1 LVLAVLLIEAG
12 KVISIDQLVNE
23 IWGEQPPGTAAV
35 MVRGYVCA
43 LRRTLGGGTHGTL
56 LTRGHGYE
64 LVVADEDVDAR
75 VFERLVDTG
84 VRAIARG
91 DRGDAL
97 TWLSEAL
104 ALCRGQVLA
113 DVPSSGT
120 VATEITRLEQRRLT
134 AMEERLGALLDLG
147 RHAEMV
153 DTLAQVVAEHP
164 LRERLQGQLMLALYR
179 CGRRA
184 EALATYRSAH
194 RKITEELGVEPGM
207 ELRRLHRAMLAD
219 EPHLVAPV
227 RQATQNHRVTP
238 AQLPAEVT
246 AFTGRE
252 SPLRRLDTLLP
263 NENDPDGDAGSALPV
278 IATIVGT
285 AGIGK
290 TALALR
296 WAHQVRRRFPDGQ
309 LYVNMRGYAAGPPMR
324 PIDALAR
331 FLPELG
337 VPAEQ
342 VPLEVDVAA
351 SLYRSLLA
359 DKRILV
365 LLDNVAHS
373 DQVRPLLPGSRGCLV
388 LLTSRDKLGG
398 LVARDGAVPLT
409 LDALDP
415 AESMTLLT
423 RLLGA
428 DRVDTEPDA
437 AAALTDLCGHLP
449 LALRIAAA
457 NLTAR
462 PTHAIADY
470 TTRLA
475 GGDRLAALQMDG
487 DPQAAVRAAFDHS
500 YATLPND
507 AALLFRLLGLVPG
520 TEITA
525 PAAAA
530 LADFSLPQATRLL
543 DRLARGHL
551 IVELTRDRYT
561 LHDLLRLYA
570 ADLAARDGALDRRA
584 ALNRLYDHY
593 LRGVQAAAMRLYPHV
608 LRLPVPEPIAA
619 YAGDHAEAL
628 AWLDAELPNLMA
640 AISHAAAHGPH
651 AYAWQLTDAL
661 RGYLFM
667 RMPTVTW
674 NTVGHAGLA
683 AARTD
688 GDLRA
693 QSAAHLSLATLTRAA
708 GRNLQAIRHYQQA
721 IVLAERTGWLDGCAS
736 TLGNLGLM
744 RWVSGQPEEAIDHF
758 NQAIAIARRTG
769 RLAAEAANLRRLGLT
784 YWGLGKLELSADH
797 LTQAIDV
804 HRRTESRSGEARTLA
819 GLGEAQRALGR
830 LDDALDTL
838 TQTLALHRT
847 FGDRNREA
855 DTLRLLATV
864 HRDASRPDQALE
876 LATTALA
883 LARETGNRPNEADA
897 LNTLATIQVHLG
909 RPEQAIHHHRHALGL
924 ARGTG
929 NRHTETEALAGLAAA
944 YHAAGHHDQA
954 AEAAG
959 AALTIARRCHFRL
972 LESNVLTTLAAI
984 RLHRG
989 TPEEAVDHA
998 ERALAL
1004 HTETG
1009 HRLGQ
1014 ARSHLVV
1021 EQAMRRAGRDHEAHT
1036 HHDLARTLLTKIGAD
1051 LSYHTPC
1058 GSR

>member
-1 LVLAVLLIEAG
+1 MRFRILGPLRVRDGAHWISVRAAQQRLVLAVLLIEAG
-12 KVISIDQLVNE
+12 KMISIDRLVNE
-23 IWGEQPPGTAAV
+23 IWGEHPPGTAAAT
-35 MVRGYVCA
+35 VRGYVRA
-43 LRRTLGGGTHGTL
+43 LRRILGGGTNGPL
-56 LTRGHGYE
+56 LTREHGYE

-84 VRAIARG
+84 IRAIVAG
-91 DRGDAL
+91 DRGGAL
-97 TWLSEAL
+97 TRLSEAL
-104 ALCRGQVLA
+104 ALCHGQVLA
-113 DVPSSGT
+113 DVPPSGT

-153 DTLAQVVAEHP
+153 DELAQVVAEHP
-164 LRERLQGQLMLALYR
+164 LRERLQGQLMLALHR

-194 RKITEELGVEPGM
+194 RMIADELGVEPGM
-207 ELRRLHRAMLAD
+207 ELRRLHQAMLAD

-227 RQATQNHRVTP
+227 RQSGQNHRITP
-238 AQLPAEVT
+238 AQLPAEAT

-252 SPLRRLDTLLP
+252 SPLRQLDAVLP
-263 NENDPDGDAGSALPV
+263 DENDPDGDAGPALPV
-278 IATIVGT
+278 IATIVGS
-285 AGIGK
+285 AGVGK
-290 TALALR
+290 TALAIR

-309 LYVNMRGYAAGPPMR
+309 LYVNLRGHAAGPPMR

-331 FLPELG
+331 FLPALG

-373 DQVRPLLPGSRGCLV
+373 EQVRPLLPGSRGCRV
-388 LLTSRDKLGG
+388 LLTSRDRLGG

-428 DRVDTEPDA
+428 SRVDTEPDA

-475 GGDRLAALQMDG
+475 DGDRLAALQMDG
-487 DPQAAVRAAFDHS
+487 DPEVAVRAAFDHS
-500 YATLPND
+500 YATLPAD

-530 LADFSLPQATRLL
+530 LADFSLPQATQLL

-551 IVELTRDRYT
+551 IVEHTRDRYT

-570 ADLAARDGALDRRA
+570 ADLAAGDGVLDRRA
-584 ALNRLYDHY
+584 ALDRLYDHY
-593 LRGVQAAAMRLYPHV
+593 LRGVRAATTRLFPHV
-608 LRLPVPEPIAA
+608 SRLPVAEPITVHAD
-619 YAGDHAEAL
+619 DHPQAL
-628 AWLDAELPNLMA
+628 AWLDAELPSLMA
-640 AISHAAAHGPH
+640 AISHAAAHGP
-651 AYAWQLTDAL
+651 YAVACQLADAL
-661 RGYLFM
+661 RGYLFT

-674 NTVGHAGLA
+674 NPVE
-683 AARTD
+683 
-688 GDLRA
+688 
-693 QSAAHLSLATLTRAA
+693 QA
-708 GRNLQAIRHYQQA
+708 GRTAGDADIL
-721 IVLAERTGWLDGCAS
+721 
-736 TLGNLGLM
+736 
-744 RWVSGQPEEAIDHF
+744 
-758 NQAIAIARRTG
+758 G
-769 RLAAEAANLRRLGLT
+769 RLG
-784 YWGLGKLELSADH
+784 
-797 LTQAIDV
+797 V
-804 HRRTESRSGEARTLA
+804 ARTLA
-819 GLGEAQRALGR
+819 GLGTAQREPGG
-830 LDDALDTL
+830 LDDALTH
-838 TQTLALHRT
+838 TLALHRGS
-847 FGDRNREA
+847 GDREA
-855 DTLRLLATV
+855 DSLRLLATV
-864 HRDASRPDQALE
+864 HRAARRPDQALE
-876 LATTALA
+876 LATAALA
-883 LARETGNRPNEADA
+883 LARETGNRPSEADA

-909 RPEQAIHHHRHALGL
+909 RPEQAIRHHRHALGL
-924 ARGTG
+924 ARGG
-929 NRHTETEALAGLAAA
+929 DRHAETEALAGLAAA

-954 AEAAG
+954 AEAAV
-959 AALTIARRCHFRL
+959 AALAIARRCHFRQW
-972 LESNVLTTLAAI
+972 ESNVLTTLAAI

-989 TPEEAVDHA
+989 TPKEAA
-998 ERALAL
+998 ERALEP
-1004 HTETG
+1004 HTDTG

-1014 ARSHLVV
+1014 PPSHLVV
-1021 EQAMRRAGRDHEAHT
+1021 EQAVRRAGYV
-1036 HHDLARTLLTKIGAD
+1036 HHDLARALFTSAATNLSPTYGAV
-1051 LSYHTPC
+1051 L
-1058 GSR
+1058 R

>member
-1 LVLAVLLIEAG
+1 MRFRILGPLRVRDGAHWISVRAAQQRLVLAVLLIEAG
-12 KVISIDQLVNE
+12 KMISIDRLVNE
-23 IWGEQPPGTAAV
+23 IWGEHPPGTAAAT
-35 MVRGYVCA
+35 VRGYVRA
-43 LRRTLGGGTHGTL
+43 LRRILGGGTNGPL
-56 LTRGHGYE
+56 LTREHGYE

-84 VRAIARG
+84 IRAVAGG
-91 DRGDAL
+91 DRGGAL
-97 TWLSEAL
+97 TRLSEAL
-104 ALCRGQVLA
+104 ALCHGQVLA
-113 DVPSSGT
+113 DVPCSGT
-120 VATEITRLEQRRLT
+120 VAAEITRLEQRRLT

-153 DTLAQVVAEHP
+153 DELAQVVAEHP
-164 LRERLQGQLMLALYR
+164 LRERLQGQLMLALHR

-184 EALATYRSAH
+184 EALATYRRAH
-194 RKITEELGVEPGM
+194 RMIADELGVEPGM
-207 ELRRLHRAMLAD
+207 ELRRLHQAMLAD

-227 RQATQNHRVTP
+227 RQGSHNHRVIP

-252 SPLRRLDTLLP
+252 TPLRQLDIVLP
-263 NENDPDGDAGSALPV
+263 DENDPDGDAGPALPV
-278 IATIVGT
+278 IATVVGS
-285 AGIGK
+285 AGVGK
-290 TALALR
+290 TALAIR

-309 LYVNMRGYAAGPPMR
+309 LYVNMRGYASGPPMR

-331 FLPELG
+331 FLPALG

-373 DQVRPLLPGSRGCLV
+373 EQVRPLLPGSRGCRV
-388 LLTSRDKLGG
+388 LLTSRDRLGG

-409 LDALDP
+409 LDALAP

-428 DRVDTEPDA
+428 DRVDTEPAA
-437 AAALTDLCGHLP
+437 AAALTDQCGHLP

-470 TTRLA
+470 TTRLT

-487 DPQAAVRAAFDHS
+487 DPQVAVHAAFDHS
-500 YATLPND
+500 YATLPDD

-530 LADFSLPQATRLL
+530 LADFPLPQATRLL
-543 DRLARGHL
+543 DRLASGHL
-551 IVELTRDRYT
+551 IVEHTRDRYT

-570 ADLAARDGALDRRA
+570 ADLAASDGALDRRA
-584 ALNRLYDHY
+584 ALDRLYDHY
-593 LRGVQAAAMRLYPHV
+593 LRGVQAATMRLFPHV
-608 LRLPVPEPIAA
+608 LQLPVSEPIAA
-619 YAGDHAEAL
+619 DHTRAL
-628 AWLDAELPNLMA
+628 AWLDAELPSLMA
-640 AISHAAAHGPH
+640 AISHAAAHGSH
-651 AYAWQLTDAL
+651 AFAWQLADAL

-674 NTVGHAGLA
+674 DAAGQAEPA
-683 AARTD
+683 AARTN
-688 GDLRA
+688 GAMR
-693 QSAAHLSLATLTRAA
+693 AAHPSLATLTSATGRNPAATRPSQRTIVMA
-708 GRNLQAIRHYQQA
+708 GRPAGDA
-721 IVLAERTGWLDGCAS
+721 DVLG
-736 TLGNLGLM
+736 
-744 RWVSGQPEEAIDHF
+744 
-758 NQAIAIARRTG
+758 
-769 RLAAEAANLRRLGLT
+769 RLGLT
-784 YWGLGKLELSADH
+784 DWGLGKLELSADH
-797 LTQAIDV
+797 LTQAIDM
-804 HRRTESRSGEARTLA
+804 HRRTGSRGGEAKALV
-819 GLGEAQRALGR
+819 GLGTAHRALGR
-830 LDDALDTL
+830 LDDAL
-838 TQTLALHRT
+838 TQTLALHRRS
-847 FGDRNREA
+847 GDRDREA

-864 HRDASRPDQALE
+864 HRAASRPDQALE

-909 RPEQAIHHHRHALGL
+909 RPEQAIHHHRRALRL
-924 ARGTG
+924 ARGG

-944 YHAAGHHDQA
+944 YHAAGDHDQA

-959 AALTIARRCHFRL
+959 AALAIARRCHFRR
-972 LESNVLTTLAAI
+972 LESTVLTTLAAI
-984 RLHRG
+984 RPHRG
-989 TPEEAVDHA
+989 TSKEAV
-998 ERALAL
+998 LVS
-1004 HTETG
+1004 HTDTG

-1014 ARSHLVV
+1014 PQSHLVV
-1021 EQAMRRAGRDHEAHT
+1021 EQAVRRAGHV
-1036 HHDLARTLLTKIGAD
+1036 HHDLARALFTSAATNLWPTYGAV
-1051 LSYHTPC
+1051 L
-1058 GSR
+1058 R